1 MCEDNHTTVTYV
13 LLLGFQNLK
22 SFKIPLF
29 VILLLVYIVILVGN
43 LLVVLT
49 VLIAKNLRHPMYIFL
64 QNLALSDFLFS
75 SVVVPQLLYIT
86 WWETGQL
93 LMLKFCDS
101 NIIDHF
107 FCDLSPILNLSS
119 SDTSVIIWSTRFKD
133 ISVVFISRS
142 FYIGFEI
149 LESPGMCED
158 NHTTV
163 TYVLLLGFQDLQ
175 NFKIPLFVILLLVYI
190 VILVGNLLVV
200 LTVLIAKNLRH
211 PMYIFLQNLAFCDF
225 LFSSVVVPQLL
236 YVTWWETG
244 QLLMVGCIFQFY
256 MYSFLG
262 IVQSFLLTV
271 MAYDRYLAICDP
283 LRYSSLLSIK
293 HCHQLVYLSWSLAFV
308 LDSVEVIF
316 IFHLKFCDSNIID
329 HFFCDLSPILELA
342 SSDTFII
349 IWQDLFLSVIAILL
363 PFLFVL
369 VSYTCIVIT
378 ILNIPSITGRKK
390 AFSTCS
396 THLLL
401 VVIYYGALIALYLAP
416 SGDNSHNA
424 NKFKSLINMVM
435 NPFSNPLIYSVRNKE
450 LVRGFK
456 TFIHRQLWTK

>member
-13 LLLGFQNLK
+13 LLLGFQNLQ

-29 VILLLVYIVILVGN
+29 VILLLVYII
-43 LLVVLT
+43 
-49 VLIAKNLRHPMYIFL
+49 
-64 QNLALSDFLFS
+64 
-75 SVVVPQLLYIT
+75 
-86 WWETGQL
+86 
-93 LMLKFCDS
+93 
-101 NIIDHF
+101 
-107 FCDLSPILNLSS
+107 
-119 SDTSVIIWSTRFKD
+119 
-133 ISVVFISRS
+133 
-142 FYIGFEI
+142 
-149 LESPGMCED
+149 
-158 NHTTV
+158 
-163 TYVLLLGFQDLQ
+163 
-175 NFKIPLFVILLLVYI
+175 
-190 VILVGNLLVV
+190 ILVGNLLVV

-244 QLLMVGCIFQFY
+244 QLVIVGCIFQFY

-308 LDSVEVIF
+308 LDSVEVIL

-369 VSYTCIVIT
+369 ISYICIMIT

-416 SGDNSHNA
+416 SGDNSHNE
-424 NKFKSLINMVM
+424 NKFKSLINTVLT
-435 NPFSNPLIYSVRNKE
+435 PFSNPLIYSVRNKE

-456 TFIHRQLWTK
+456 TFVHRQIWTK